1 VPELFHHQRT
11 FIGCLSV
18 RWLGE
23 PAQLLLGTRAYDTE
37 LSEHCP
43 ALDGERHCSIHDDH
57 KPAVCRVVPFDEQLP
72 DHLQH
77 LVLAERA
84 AEARYVGSD
93 CIAPGTRA
101 GFPVVTRRLELVDE
115 GARAALAERRR
126 DLANEQRF
134 WGKSLTPLLAAELGS
149 HSARAGSFPEHAGAF
164 LTLSIAPVLMELA
177 AASTRCRERCM
188 AYLVAQGTLCE
199 RTLKEARRAGFAEHA
214 AIRRLAAFTGTNAR
228 LLAVLTAAPP
238 LATPL
243 PSAECVRL
251 ERWLGLN

>member
-1 VPELFHHQRT
+1 MPELFHHQRT

-23 PAQLLLGTRAYDTE
+23 TDSELLLATRAFDTA
-37 LSEHCP
+37 LSEQCP
-43 ALDGERHCSIHDDH
+43 ALDAERRCSIHDNR

-84 AEARYVGSD
+84 VEARYLGSD
-93 CIAPGTRA
+93 CIAPGVRR
-101 GFPVVTRRLELVDE
+101 GFPVVTRRLALVDA

-134 WGKSLTPLLAAELGS
+134 WGKAVTPLLRAELLAQ
-149 HSARAGSFPEHAGAF
+149 ARRLPHAGGF

-188 AYLVAQGTLCE
+188 AYLAAQATLCE
-199 RTLKEARRAGFAEHA
+199 RTLKEARSAGFAERA
-214 AIRRLAAFTGTNAR
+214 AIRQLAAFTGTNAR

-238 LATPL
+238 LVTISPR
-243 PSAECVRL
+243 AERAAL
-251 ERWLGLN
+251 EHWLSLD